1 MNKIILPD
9 IGEGISEVTITDV
22 LVTDNQKIKKNDV
35 LIIVESEK
43 ASMEIPSTMEGKI
56 SEVKINSGDTISPG
70 DTIAIINVEKS
81 DTENNTIPKNEIENK
96 KEIVKEVKD
105 DKETFNKDIVKETK
119 DNDTNSLKKTP
130 EEKAINEIEELTYH
144 ASPSV
149 RKLAREL
156 GADLSKIQG
165 SGRRGRIT
173 KNDIYNSIKDST
185 SSSIKDI
192 NENEHE
198 QNDQIFNSLS
208 RWGVAEKVELNN
220 IKKVTAKRLHTA
232 WTEIPH
238 VTQFDEIDITELDKI
253 RIQLKNINKD
263 PKIKVSLIPFFMKA
277 IVKILKDLPIFN
289 SSLSDDR
296 KSLIYRKYFNI
307 GIAADTPRGLVVPV
321 IKNVDQKSI
330 KKLSH
335 ELTKIIYKSKEK
347 RLSPNDMSGGCI
359 TISSLGSLGGK
370 FFTPIINPPEVAIL
384 GISKF
389 EIKPKLINN
398 KFVPRKI
405 LPISLSYDHRV
416 IDGADA
422 VRFTKLFADII
433 SKPNLLINGK

>member
-1 MNKIILPD
+1 MNQIKLPD

-22 LVTDNQKIKKNDV
+22 LVTSNQKIKKNDV

-43 ASMEIPSTMEGKI
+43 ASMEIPATIEGEI
-56 SEVKINSGDTISPG
+56 SEIKVNTGDVINPG
-70 DTIAIINVEKS
+70 DTIAIVHSNEHNPKNTTPEKTEPTDIKENIKKDDAEEIKTNISDNVKVEK
-81 DTENNTIPKNEIENK
+81 IQNK
-96 KEIVKEVKD
+96 
-105 DKETFNKDIVKETK
+105 TKDIEQ
-119 DNDTNSLKKTP
+119 
-130 EEKAINEIEELTYH
+130 LTYH

-149 RKLAREL
+149 RKLSREL
-156 GADLSKIQG
+156 GADLSKIKG
-165 SGRRGRIT
+165 TGRSGRIT
-173 KNDIYNSIKDST
+173 KNDIYNSMKDIT
-185 SSSIKDI
+185 SSTLKNEHK
-192 NENEHE
+192 NENDSA
-198 QNDQIFNSLS
+198 NQIFNSLS
-208 RWGVAEKVELNN
+208 RWGVTEKVELNN

-238 VTQFDEIDITELDKI
+238 VTQFDEVDITDLDKI
-253 RIQLKNINKD
+253 RMQLKSINKD
-263 PKIKVSLIPFFMKA
+263 PKIKVSLMPFFMKA
-277 IVKILKDLPIFN
+277 IIKILKDLPIFN

-296 KSLIYRKYFNI
+296 KSLIYRKYYNI

-330 KKLSH
+330 KKISH
-335 ELTKIIYKSKEK
+335 ELTRLIYKSKEK
-347 RLSPNDMSGGCI
+347 RLSLEDMSGGCI

-398 KFVPRKI
+398 KFIPRKI

-422 VRFTKLFADII
+422 VRFTKQFADII
-433 SKPNLLINGK
+433 SKPNLLIDG

>member
-1 MNKIILPD
+1 MNEIKLPD
-9 IGEGISEVTITDV
+9 IGEGILQVTITDV
-22 LVTDNQKIKKNDV
+22 LVSANQTIKKNDII
-35 LIIVESEK
+35 IIVESEK
-43 ASMEIPSTMEGKI
+43 ASMEIPSTSDGNI
-56 SEVKINSGDTISPG
+56 SEIKINKGDTIKPG
-70 DTIAIINVEKS
+70 DTLLVLDSKKIK
-81 DTENNTIPKNEIENK
+81 NK
-96 KEIVKEVKD
+96 KRI
-105 DKETFNKDIVKETK
+105 KETTIEKKQDKKMMDHEKEIGDSSKASVNKTEKITET
-119 DNDTNSLKKTP
+119 N
-130 EEKAINEIEELTYH
+130 H

-149 RKLAREL
+149 RKLAREFGCNL
-156 GADLSKIQG
+156 NKIKG
-165 SGRRGRIT
+165 TGRSGRIT
-173 KNDIYNSIKDST
+173 KEDVYNSIKDNVST
-185 SSSIKDI
+185 THNNQATDEKSDK
-192 NENEHE
+192 
-198 QNDQIFNSLS
+198 IFNTLS
-208 RWGVAEKVELNN
+208 RWGVTEKVELNN

-232 WTEIPH
+232 WVEIPH
-238 VTQFDEIDITELDKI
+238 VTQFEEVDITDLDKI
-253 RIQLKNINKD
+253 RLKLKKINKD
-263 PKIKVSLIPFFMKA
+263 PKIKVSLLPFFMKA
-277 IVKILKDLPIFN
+277 IVKILKDISIFN

-307 GIAADTPRGLVVPV
+307 GIATATPRGLVVPV

-335 ELTKIIYKSKEK
+335 ELTTMVYKSKEK
-347 RLSPNDMSGGCI
+347 RLSVEDMSGGCI

-398 KFVPRKI
+398 KFVARKI

-422 VRFTKLFADII
+422 VRFTKLFADLV

>member
-1 MNKIILPD
+1 MNKIKLPD
-9 IGEGISEVTITDV
+9 IGEGILQVTITDV
-22 LVTDNQKIKKNDV
+22 LVSANQTIKKNDII
-35 LIIVESEK
+35 IIVESEK
-43 ASMEIPSTMEGKI
+43 ASMEIPSTSDGNI
-56 SEVKINSGDTISPG
+56 SEIKINKGDTIKPG
-70 DTIAIINVEKS
+70 DTLLVLDSKKIK
-81 DTENNTIPKNEIENK
+81 NK
-96 KEIVKEVKD
+96 KQK
-105 DKETFNKDIVKETK
+105 KETTIEKKQDKKIKDPEKEIGDSSKARVNKIEKIT
-119 DNDTNSLKKTP
+119 DTN
-130 EEKAINEIEELTYH
+130 H

-149 RKLAREL
+149 RKLAREFECNL
-156 GADLSKIQG
+156 DKIKG
-165 SGRRGRIT
+165 TGRSGRIT
-173 KNDIYNSIKDST
+173 KEDVYNSIKDNVPTTHNNQTTDEKSD
-185 SSSIKDI
+185 K
-192 NENEHE
+192 
-198 QNDQIFNSLS
+198 IFNTLS
-208 RWGVAEKVELNN
+208 RWGVTEKVELNN

-232 WTEIPH
+232 WVEIPH
-238 VTQFDEIDITELDKI
+238 VTQFEEVDITDLDKI
-253 RIQLKNINKD
+253 RLKLKKINKD
-263 PKIKVSLIPFFMKA
+263 PKIKVSLLPFFMKA
-277 IVKILKDLPIFN
+277 LVKILKDISIFN

-307 GIAADTPRGLVVPV
+307 GIATDTPRGLVVPV

-335 ELTKIIYKSKEK
+335 ELTTMVYKSKEK
-347 RLSPNDMSGGCI
+347 RLSVDDMSGGCI

-398 KFVPRKI
+398 KFVARKI

-422 VRFTKLFADII
+422 VRFTKLFADLV

>member
-81 DTENNTIPKNEIENK
+81 DTENNTIQKNEIEDK

-105 DKETFNKDIVKETK
+105 DKETINKDIVKETK
-119 DNDTNSLKKTP
+119 DHDTNSFKKP
-130 EEKAINEIEELTYH
+130 PKEKTINEIEDLTYH

-165 SGRRGRIT
+165 SGRSGRIT

-192 NENEHE
+192 NENEHD

-208 RWGVAEKVELNN
+208 R
-220 IKKVTAKRLHTA
+220 
-232 WTEIPH
+232 
-238 VTQFDEIDITELDKI
+238 
-253 RIQLKNINKD
+253 
-263 PKIKVSLIPFFMKA
+263 
-277 IVKILKDLPIFN
+277 
-289 SSLSDDR
+289 
-296 KSLIYRKYFNI
+296 YFI
-307 GIAADTPRGLVVPV
+307 
-321 IKNVDQKSI
+321 
-330 KKLSH
+330 
-335 ELTKIIYKSKEK
+335 
-347 RLSPNDMSGGCI
+347 
-359 TISSLGSLGGK
+359 
-370 FFTPIINPPEVAIL
+370 
-384 GISKF
+384 
-389 EIKPKLINN
+389 
-398 KFVPRKI
+398 
-405 LPISLSYDHRV
+405 
-416 IDGADA
+416 
-422 VRFTKLFADII
+422 
-433 SKPNLLINGK
+433 

>member
-1 MNKIILPD
+1 MNEIKLPD
-9 IGEGISEVTITDV
+9 IGEGILHVTITDV
-22 LVTDNQKIKKNDV
+22 LVSANQTIKKNDII
-35 LIIVESEK
+35 IIVESEK
-43 ASMEIPSTMEGKI
+43 ASMEIPSTSDGNI
-56 SEVKINSGDTISPG
+56 SEIKINKGDTIKPG
-70 DTIAIINVEKS
+70 DTLLVLDSKKIK
-81 DTENNTIPKNEIENK
+81 NK
-96 KEIVKEVKD
+96 KRKKESTIEKKQDEKMKDPEKEIGDSSKASVNKTEKIT
-105 DKETFNKDIVKETK
+105 ETN
-119 DNDTNSLKKTP
+119 
-130 EEKAINEIEELTYH
+130 H

-149 RKLAREL
+149 RKLAREFECNL
-156 GADLSKIQG
+156 DKIKG
-165 SGRRGRIT
+165 TGRSGRIT
-173 KNDIYNSIKDST
+173 KEDVYNSIKDNVST
-185 SSSIKDI
+185 THNNQTTDEKSDK
-192 NENEHE
+192 
-198 QNDQIFNSLS
+198 IFNTLS
-208 RWGVAEKVELNN
+208 RWGVTEKVELNN

-232 WTEIPH
+232 WVEIPH
-238 VTQFDEIDITELDKI
+238 VTQFEEVDITDLDKI
-253 RIQLKNINKD
+253 RLKLKKINKD
-263 PKIKVSLIPFFMKA
+263 PKIKVSLLPFFMKA
-277 IVKILKDLPIFN
+277 IVKILKDISIFN

-307 GIAADTPRGLVVPV
+307 GIATATPRGLVVPV

-335 ELTKIIYKSKEK
+335 ELTTMVYKSKEK
-347 RLSPNDMSGGCI
+347 RLSVNDMSGGCI

-398 KFVPRKI
+398 KFVARKI

-422 VRFTKLFADII
+422 VRFTKLFADLV

>member
-1 MNKIILPD
+1 MNKIKLPD
-9 IGEGISEVTITDV
+9 IGEGILQVTITDV
-22 LVTDNQKIKKNDV
+22 LVSANQTIKKNDII
-35 LIIVESEK
+35 IIVESEK
-43 ASMEIPSTMEGKI
+43 ASMEIPSTSDGNI
-56 SEVKINSGDTISPG
+56 SEIKINKGDTIKPG
-70 DTIAIINVEKS
+70 DTLLVLDSKKI
-81 DTENNTIPKNEIENK
+81 KNKKQK
-96 KEIVKEVKD
+96 KEITIEKKKDKKIKNPEKEIGDSSKAHVNKTE
-105 DKETFNKDIVKETK
+105 KITETN
-119 DNDTNSLKKTP
+119 
-130 EEKAINEIEELTYH
+130 H

-149 RKLAREL
+149 RKLAREFECNL
-156 GADLSKIQG
+156 DKIKG
-165 SGRRGRIT
+165 TGRSGRIT
-173 KNDIYNSIKDST
+173 KEDVYNSIKDNVPTTHNNQTTDEKSD
-185 SSSIKDI
+185 K
-192 NENEHE
+192 
-198 QNDQIFNSLS
+198 IFNTLS
-208 RWGVAEKVELNN
+208 RWGVTEKVELNN

-232 WTEIPH
+232 WVEIPH
-238 VTQFDEIDITELDKI
+238 VTQFEEVDITDLDKI
-253 RIQLKNINKD
+253 RLKLKKINKD
-263 PKIKVSLIPFFMKA
+263 PKIKVSLLPFFMKA
-277 IVKILKDLPIFN
+277 VVKILKDISIFN

-307 GIAADTPRGLVVPV
+307 GIATDTPRGLVVPV

-335 ELTKIIYKSKEK
+335 ELTTMVYKSKEK
-347 RLSPNDMSGGCI
+347 RLSVDDMSGGCI

-398 KFVPRKI
+398 KFVARKI

-422 VRFTKLFADII
+422 VRFTKLFADLV

>member
-1 MNKIILPD
+1 MNKIKLPD
-9 IGEGISEVTITDV
+9 IGEGITEVTITDV
-22 LVTDNQKIKKNDV
+22 LVTPNQTIKKDDI

-43 ASMEIPSTMEGKI
+43 ASMEIPSTSNGKI
-56 SEVKINSGDTISPG
+56 SEITVTKGDIICPG
-70 DTIAIINVEKS
+70 DILLILNSKKREATKQKKEKIIKQNIKPSKKE
-81 DTENNTIPKNEIENK
+81 TENNSKTKTNKSENIIK
-96 KEIVKEVKD
+96 L
-105 DKETFNKDIVKETK
+105 N
-119 DNDTNSLKKTP
+119 
-130 EEKAINEIEELTYH
+130 H

-156 GADLSKIQG
+156 GCNLDKITG
-165 SGRRGRIT
+165 TGRNGRIT
-173 KNDIYNSIKDST
+173 KEDVYNSIKDNT
-185 SSSIKDI
+185 SSTKDS
-192 NENEHE
+192 
-198 QNDQIFNSLS
+198 QNSNKNLDQIFNTLS
-208 RWGVAEKVELNN
+208 RWGVTEKIELNN

-238 VTQFDEIDITELDKI
+238 VTQFEEIDITNLDKV
-253 RIQLKNINKD
+253 RIKLKEINKD

-277 IVKILKDLPIFN
+277 IVKILNDMPIFN

-307 GIAADTPRGLVVPV
+307 GIAIDTPRGLVVPV

-335 ELTKIIYKSKEK
+335 ELTTMTYKSKEK
-347 RLSPNDMSGGCI
+347 RLSVNDMSGGCI

-370 FFTPIINPPEVAIL
+370 FFTPIINPPEVAII

-398 KFVPRKI
+398 KFVARKI

-422 VRFTKLFADII
+422 VRFTKLFGEIL
-433 SKPNLLINGK
+433 SKPNLLIDGK